1 MGKSRSTKELLAD
14 IVLWGERVGRFMEG
28 VTKEQFARDDMR
40 QLAVSK
46 CIEVIGE
53 ASGRIL
59 KQDPSFADAHP
70 EIGLIEAYRMRNRLS
85 HGYETIDSSILWDT
99 ATVYVPPL
107 ISFARK
113 QVAGES
119 G

>member
-1 MGKSRSTKELLAD
+1 MGKSRSTEELLAD
-14 IVLWGERVGRFMEG
+14 IALWGERVARFVDG
-28 VTKEQFARDDMR
+28 VSKEQFARDDMR

-53 ASGRIL
+53 ASGSIL
-59 KQDPSFADAHP
+59 KQAPDFADAHP

-85 HGYETIDSSILWDT
+85 HGYDTIDWSILWDT

-107 ISFARK
+107 TSFARK
-113 QVAGES
+113 QGAGE
-119 G
+119 GG

>member
-1 MGKSRSTKELLAD
+1 MGDGRSTGELLAD
-14 IVLWGERVGRFMEG
+14 IVLWGERIVRFLEG
-28 VTKEQFARDDMR
+28 VSKEKFSRDEMC

-53 ASGRIL
+53 ASGSIL
-59 KQDPSFADAHP
+59 KRDPDFANAHP
-70 EIGLIEAYRMRNRLS
+70 EIELAEAYRTRNRLS
-85 HGYETIDSSILWDT
+85 HGYDTIDWSVLWDT

-107 ISFARK
+107 ISLARK
-113 QVAGES
+113 QQTGKS

>member
-1 MGKSRSTKELLAD
+1 MGDHRSTATLLAD
-14 IVLWGERVGRFMEG
+14 IILWGERIARFVGG
-28 VTKEQFARDDMR
+28 VSKEEFSRDEMC

-53 ASGRIL
+53 ASGSIL
-59 KQDPSFADAHP
+59 RRDPDFAAAHP
-70 EIGLIEAYRMRNRLS
+70 EVAFSEAYRMRNRLS
-85 HGYETIDSSILWDT
+85 HGYDTIDWSVLWNT

-107 ISFARK
+107 VSFAREQRIK
-113 QVAGES
+113 KG